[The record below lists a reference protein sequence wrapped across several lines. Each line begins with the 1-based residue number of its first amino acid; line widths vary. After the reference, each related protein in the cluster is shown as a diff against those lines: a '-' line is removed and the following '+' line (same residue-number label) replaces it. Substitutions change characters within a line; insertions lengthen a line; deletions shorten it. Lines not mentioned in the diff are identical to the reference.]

1 MDVSKN
7 SGKTPPQ
14 IIHLLIGFSIIF
26 TMHFGGFPLFLETP
40 QWKPW
45 FFMVEK
51 KPWLPF
57 FTQLSKIKGFSIF
70 HKPWT
75 EKNPYHELHPRKANG
90 WVSPKLGGVIDVPF
104 GGILNREPFV
114 TFGFQLFSLAGV
126 G

>member
-51 KPWLPF
+51 KTLATIFYPV
-57 FTQLSKIKGFSIF
+57 IK
-70 HKPWT
+70 
-75 EKNPYHELHPRKANG
+75 N
-90 WVSPKLGGVIDVPF
+90 
-104 GGILNREPFV
+104 
-114 TFGFQLFSLAGV
+114 
-126 G
+126 